1 MLTIDKTS
9 GEPAYLQLIR
19 QIKRDVVLGIRRAGD
34 RLPTI
39 VELAEALNL
48 AKPTVGQAIMELQ
61 KQGVIETRK
70 SQGSF
75 VLPPSTELLDE
86 FARAQLA
93 PAILECKRIGLAGG
107 KIEALFAEIL
117 AAQFVERNKERD
129 RRVGDR
135 DDAGERRGTKRKR

>member
-1 MLTIDKTS
+1 M
-9 GEPAYLQLIR
+9 
-19 QIKRDVVLGIRRAGD
+19 
-34 RLPTI
+34 
-39 VELAEALNL
+39 ELAEALNL